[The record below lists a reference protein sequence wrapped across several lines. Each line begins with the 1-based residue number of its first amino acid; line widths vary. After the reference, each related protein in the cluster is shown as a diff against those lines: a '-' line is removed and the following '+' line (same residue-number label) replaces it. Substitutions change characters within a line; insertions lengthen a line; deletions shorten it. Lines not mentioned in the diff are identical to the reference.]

1 MNNDYSQGAP
11 EVSVVIPVYNVE
23 KFLRDCVDS
32 VLKQTFQGFEIIL
45 VDDGATD
52 QSPALCDAYAR
63 EYANIRVIHRENGGL
78 SAARNS
84 GLAAAK
90 GKYVYFLDSDDWIIP
105 RALQTLFDIAK
116 RENADAVLFEA
127 CVVDE
132 DGRPIYHVG
141 YTDYYYRKIVYPT
154 CRTGKQLFTE
164 LSHNGDYTPAVPL
177 MLMRRDAV
185 RIPFTPILHEDELF
199 TPQFLYSIDRACT
212 CGEAFYVRRV
222 RAASI
227 TSEKKTHRHFLG
239 MATAAYELMRHPQV
253 DQALQAHAC
262 KLASIAVGIY
272 ATLSPAEKRK
282 AAGEKKL
289 LIKALLALHTPRA
302 LITAAFLTMPFLYSL
317 YRVVKRNVPT
327 CAYRMHAYFHDRKRF
342 LPALQ
347 QLSSAS
353 KSQERILLIGSP
365 EHGNLGDHAIA
376 EAEKRF
382 FLEHCAGTE
391 VVDISMPFYRA
402 YHRRIGKLAR
412 QTDRIA
418 ISGGGWLG
426 NVWYHNEKTVLDIIK
441 RFPKHRIV
449 ILPQTIWYQQARNK
463 NRQMRRARR
472 IYHAHKNLTLLLR
485 EKDSLAISKTL
496 CPDARYCPDMCLYLD
511 ERKPRERE
519 GVLLCFRQDREKTL
533 GDGVVRAIEN
543 FLLEQGVFFRHTT
556 TVLSKPVSGAQ
567 SAFALEKKFEEFRA
581 SRLVITDRLHA
592 ALFSAVTGTPCV
604 AFDNLTKKVSGVL
617 AECRGGSA
625 PYLAANEEDAIGKI
639 REYLASEPTGT
650 FEKPNFNELISIWRS
665 DCGEN

>member
-1 MNNDYSQGAP
+1 MNNDHSQGAP

-32 VLKQTFQGFEIIL
+32 VRKQTFQGFEIIL

-52 QSPALCDAYAR
+52 NSPALCDAYAR
-63 EYANIRVIHRENGGL
+63 ECENIRVIHRENGGL
-78 SAARNS
+78 SAARNT

-90 GKYVYFLDSDDWIIP
+90 GKYVYFLDSDDWIVP
-105 RALQTLFDIAK
+105 HALQTLIDIAE

-132 DGRPIYHVG
+132 DGRPIYHAG
-141 YTDYYYRKIVYPT
+141 YTDYYSRKIVYQA
-154 CRTGKQLFTE
+154 CRTGKQLFQE
-164 LSHNGDYTPAVPL
+164 LSQNGDYLPAVPL
-177 MLMRRDAV
+177 MLMRRGAV
-185 RIPFTPILHEDELF
+185 TIPFTPILHEDELF

-212 CGEAFYVRRV
+212 CGEALYVRRV

-227 TSEKKTHRHFLG
+227 TSERKTHRHFSG
-239 MATAAYELMRHPQV
+239 MSTGARALMQHPMA
-253 DQALQAHAC
+253 DRALRAHAC
-262 KLASIAVGIY
+262 KLASSALGID
-272 ATLSPAEKRK
+272 AALSSAEKRK
-282 AAGEKKL
+282 AAAEKKL
-289 LIKALLALHTPRA
+289 LIKTLLALRTPRA
-302 LITAAFLTMPFLYSL
+302 LITAGFLMIPFLYSL
-317 YRVVKRNVPT
+317 HQLFKRSIPNWV
-327 CAYRMHAYFHDRKRF
+327 YRMHTYFRDRKRF

-353 KSQERILLIGSP
+353 KTQERILLIGSP

-382 FLEHCAGTE
+382 FREHCAGTE

-402 YHRRIGKLAR
+402 YHRRIGTLAR

-426 NVWYHNEKTVLDIIK
+426 NVWYHNEKTVLDIVK
-441 RFPKHRIV
+441 RFPNNRIV
-449 ILPQTIWYQQARNK
+449 ILPQTIWYQHARNK
-463 NRQMRRARR
+463 SRQMLRARR

-533 GDGVVRAIEN
+533 GDGVVRAIED
-543 FLLEQGVFFRHTT
+543 FLLEQGVFFRYTT
-556 TVLSKPVSGAQ
+556 TVLSKPVFGAQ
-567 SAFALEKKFEEFRA
+567 SALALEKKFEEFRA

-617 AECRGGSA
+617 AECRGSSA
-625 PYLAANEEDAIGKI
+625 PYLAANEEDAIEKI
-639 REYLASEPTGT
+639 RAYLVNEPTDDD
-650 FEKPNFNELISIWRS
+650 EKPDFSELISIWRNEI
-665 DCGEN
+665 G